1 MTRYLLDAN
10 VVLRF
15 LRDDHRTLSR
25 RASAL
30 FESAAAGDCTIVL
43 PAVVLA
49 ECVWVLRSFYD
60 ESHERVANVLTALVT
75 SPGIAADEPE
85 VTVDAL
91 ARMAAHR
98 LDYADCYLAARAA
111 RSDEPI
117 ASFDR
122 DLDRFDDVR
131 RWIAPD

>member
-15 LRDDHRTLSR
+15 LRDDHPTLSR
-25 RASAL
+25 RASSL

-43 PAVVLA
+43 PTVVVA
-49 ECVWVLRSFYD
+49 ECVRVLRSFYD
-60 ESHERVANVLTALVT
+60 ESGERVANVLTALVT
-75 SPGIAADEPE
+75 SPGIAVDEPE

-91 ARMAAHR
+91 ARMAANR
-98 LDYADCYLAARAA
+98 LDYADCHLAARAA

-122 DLDRFDDVR
+122 DLDRFEDVR